1 MIQSKFQLLL
11 LAVLIGLAVSSCKK
25 ENVNID
31 ITLNKWEV
39 VKMKKQG
46 ESSYSKAKKSYILEF
61 TSDSTYSFIFD
72 VNDCFGYYGLLSS
85 GNIKIDIMGCTQVC
99 CDSDFAVQL
108 SQLFPKMN
116 TYYGRGNE
124 LIFEGEGK
132 IILKPN

>member
-1 MIQSKFQLLL
+1 MIQSKVQLLL
-11 LAVLIGLAVSSCKK
+11 LIALIGLTALSCKK

-39 VKMKKQG
+39 VKMKGQG

-61 TSDSTYSFIFD
+61 TSDTTYSFIFD
-72 VNDCFGYYGLLSS
+72 VNDCFGHYEIISN
-85 GNIKIDIMGCTQVC
+85 GNIEIRAMGCTEMC

-108 SQLFPKMN
+108 SQLFPKMSK
-116 TYYGRGNE
+116 YYGQGNE

>member
-11 LAVLIGLAVSSCKK
+11 LAVLIGLTVSSCKK

-39 VKMKKQG
+39 VKIKRQG

-61 TSDSTYSFIFD
+61 TSDTTYSFIFN
-72 VNDCFGYYGLLSS
+72 VNDCFGHYEIISS
-85 GNIKIDIMGCTQVC
+85 GNIKVDAMGCTQMC

-108 SQLFPKMN
+108 SQLFPKMSK
-116 TYYGRGNE
+116 YYGQGND